1 MPCHI
6 VLDTLDIKVIA
17 YELMLIL
24 FKNKNAYIVHLN
36 LESLYYLMHDVISK
50 PNSTFNWNINLNKSF
65 NYCFVHFF
73 KRAYFV
79 VSHDRDS

>member
-36 LESLYYLMHDVISK
+36 LESLYYLMH
-50 PNSTFNWNINLNKSF
+50 
-65 NYCFVHFF
+65 
-73 KRAYFV
+73 
-79 VSHDRDS
+79 